1 MIFFFCLCGFF
12 FLWFLCYYHWD
23 FGSSKHLWLYA
34 KYGNHWKTFSCSC
47 ILLHLNY
54 CDGLELCLNSL
65 LPWVLRQYSCG
76 INIQQVSFHWYPVI
90 VKHKLWMQTT
100 SCIWRHHIQKMVRN
114 LVSESKL
121 SFATRACALSSI
133 NVIQHV
139 KRKPLFLLMLCV
151 SDGRGGVTIW
161 CTWK

>member
-47 ILLHLNY
+47 ILLNLNY

-65 LPWVLRQYSCG
+65 LPRVLRQYSCG
-76 INIQQVSFHWYPVI
+76 IYSKCLSTDTQWSWNISYECRQLLVFEDITSRRWLGTWY
-90 VKHKLWMQTT
+90 L
-100 SCIWRHHIQKMVRN
+100 N
-114 LVSESKL
+114 L
-121 SFATRACALSSI
+121 SFRLPRELALYL
-133 NVIQHV
+133 Q
-139 KRKPLFLLMLCV
+139 LM
-151 SDGRGGVTIW
+151 
-161 CTWK
+161 